1 MNEESIE
8 ARIENKSLRQNV
20 YEQIRALIDSGELAF
35 GEKINKID
43 LAERFSVSQTP
54 INDALNRLVGEN
66 YLIQQSRK
74 GYYVKEFDFQEFCN
88 LFEMRAGLEGIAARL
103 CCERATEE
111 EMQILV
117 SAFDDFTL
125 PMDEDQ
131 RALYIKTD
139 KQFHRNILKFAK
151 NQTIMDALYT
161 TGFLNRSYQKGLV
174 RGPEITL
181 DEHKRVVQAF
191 KNRDGE
197 GAQRYMVEHLFN
209 SRNVFRD
216 LVNRK

>member
-1 MNEESIE
+1 MSEESME
-8 ARIENKSLRQNV
+8 SRVENKSLRQNV
-20 YEQIRALIDSGELAF
+20 YEKIRDLIDTGELVF

-103 CCERATEE
+103 CCERATDEE
-111 EMQILV
+111 LHVLIT
-117 SAFDDFTL
+117 AFDGFSL
-125 PMDEDQ
+125 PMDEQQ
-131 RALYIKTD
+131 RSDYTKAD
-139 KQFHRNILKFAK
+139 KQFHRNILKFSK
-151 NQTIMDALYT
+151 NQTILDALYT

-181 DEHKRVVQAF
+181 GEHKKVVDAF

-197 GAQRYMVEHLFN
+197 GAQRYMIEHLFN
-209 SRNVFRD
+209 SRNVFKD
-216 LVNRK
+216 LVAKR

>member
-8 ARIENKSLRQNV
+8 SRIENKSLRQNV
-20 YEQIRALIDSGELAF
+20 YEQIRTLIDSGELAF

-117 SAFDDFTL
+117 SAFDGFSL
-125 PMDEDQ
+125 PMNEEQ

-181 DEHKRVVQAF
+181 DEHKRVVEAF
-191 KNRDGE
+191 KKRDGE

-216 LVNRK
+216 LVNKK